1 MNSPQ
6 KDSANV
12 SSAVHAA
19 AHTSGNGVSLP
30 AVSILQPQV
39 QSQQATVVQR
49 YKEDELTDQ
58 KALILQATDSGANLL
73 KTNKAAQDVL
83 SDSED
88 EGKTL
93 APHFTSMGFEVEFA
107 QQPQPNKHV
116 LPNNDLNKAH
126 VIVGTS
132 PGYALFGDIPF
143 VMETDAQLA
152 LEFVTPPLLA
162 PLSDG
167 EAIVPDPA
175 WEKAA
180 RKALEFSLRDI
191 SSAGEQSLSAII
203 TTINSQFDLALPIP
217 DKYKD
222 IRYGDI
228 NKLGP
233 GSHTNAQLNFM
244 TTLDHYMAINR
255 GTFGKDEG
263 DDGYGEAGDTVT
275 EQIYQMAIEEDGVD
289 NAYIYA
295 VCQKI
300 REIPSMMIDQTFSIL
315 LHHDEHPTDEIS
327 TKKEN
332 KKLID
337 ASKEQKDHRA
347 TLASEAS
354 HIKDTATLWLKAS
367 FNQIVSSIPSESYRE
382 SIDLIKGLCERSDEL
397 IDILKETSQFEALKP
412 FYEDDK
418 IIEFMNAQILPLQN
432 LTYSK
437 PKITPDIDKKPAEQK
452 TVSDDRNAII
462 GARPDTYIASD
473 DEIADK
479 NLFLVETRK
488 TTSYLGLTADDKY
501 KKKKK

>member
-6 KDSANV
+6 KNPGKTQSV
-12 SSAVHAA
+12 PSSHAA
-19 AHTSGNGVSLP
+19 AHTSGNGISLP
-30 AVSILQPQV
+30 AVPILQPQAEN
-39 QSQQATVVQR
+39 QQTSVVQR
-49 YKEDELTDQ
+49 YEADVLTTQ
-58 KALILQATDSGANLL
+58 KALVLAATDSGANFL
-73 KTNKAAQDVL
+73 KTNKTAQDAL
-83 SDSED
+83 AASDD
-88 EGKTL
+88 ESKKLT
-93 APHFTSMGFEVEFA
+93 PHFTSMGFEVEFS

-116 LPNNDLNKAH
+116 EPKNDLNKAH

-162 PLSDG
+162 PLSDADG
-167 EAIVPDPA
+167 VVPDPA

-203 TTINSQFDLALPIP
+203 TTINSQFELSLPIP

-244 TTLDHYMAINR
+244 TTLEHYMAVNR
-255 GTFGKDEG
+255 GAADGG
-263 DDGYGEAGDTVT
+263 DAIT
-275 EQIYQMAIEEDGVD
+275 EQIYLMAKEGLEGAD
-289 NAYIYA
+289 NAHIYA

-315 LHHDEHPTDEIS
+315 LHHDEHPADEIS
-327 TKKEN
+327 KKKEN

-337 ASKEQKDHRA
+337 ASKEQKDYRS

-367 FNQIVSSIPSESYRE
+367 FNQIVNSIPDTSYRT
-382 SIDLIKGLCERSDEL
+382 SIDVIEELCARTDEL
-397 IDILKETSQFEALKP
+397 VEILKTTSQFDALKP
-412 FYEDDK
+412 FYEEDK
-418 IIEFMNAQILPLQN
+418 IIAFIDAQLQPLQN
-432 LTYSK
+432 LGYSK
-437 PKITPDIDKKPAEQK
+437 QKTAPDIHKKPAEQK
-452 TVSDDRNAII
+452 TVSDDRKSII

-473 DEIADK
+473 DEIADES
-479 NLFLVETRK
+479 LFLVETRK

-501 KKKKK
+501 KKKK